1 MSKRDGEKDNI
12 CIIGK
17 DRIVQYIEQIA
28 ITKTVYTFGDE
39 WLYRMSRQALKSKDV
54 YDIAS
59 MIWLIGRSYS
69 ASPERQIN
77 KAFGSD
83 NKIEPADLFCDYA
96 TVVRIFLIKN
106 EEKVKEYT
114 YDNTE
119 KDIDIIYSMN
129 ELILQLNKLRIN
141 VSHNDNT
148 ENIISFCSKFLHFC
162 FPKSIF
168 IYDQYSLCGGNRLF
182 EKIMPKTKNKAV
194 EKNIYVKDFCL
205 DELIEIYS
213 QAKSEKEKVCTGN
226 VEDDTTGYINHA
238 VRCYSLAKFINDNNI
253 SSINIY
259 DDVYSIPRLV
269 DSILLKIGCAKD
281 CIHND

>member
-1 MSKRDGEKDNI
+1 M
-12 CIIGK
+12 
-17 DRIVQYIEQIA
+17 
-28 ITKTVYTFGDE
+28 
-39 WLYRMSRQALKSKDV
+39 
-54 YDIAS
+54 
-59 MIWLIGRSYS
+59 
-69 ASPERQIN
+69 
-77 KAFGSD
+77 
-83 NKIEPADLFCDYA
+83 
-96 TVVRIFLIKN
+96 
-106 EEKVKEYT
+106 
-114 YDNTE
+114 
-119 KDIDIIYSMN
+119 
-129 ELILQLNKLRIN
+129 
-141 VSHNDNT
+141 
-148 ENIISFCSKFLHFC
+148 
-162 FPKSIF
+162 
-168 IYDQYSLCGGNRLF
+168 F

-259 DDVYSIPRLV
+259 DDVYSIPMLV